1 MSLHVS
7 IIAPDRNV
15 WDSNAEEV
23 ILPSSTGQLGILK
36 GHAPL
41 LTALDIGV
49 MRVRVDKDWIP
60 VVLMGGFAEVEN
72 DELTILV
79 NGAEEG
85 SKINKEEAQKNLEEM
100 TIRFENAESSKE
112 KIEATQNLRKARARV
127 QASMI

>member
-1 MSLHVS
+1 MSLHVN

-41 LTALDIGV
+41 LNALDIGV

-85 SKINKEEAQKNLEEM
+85 SKIDKDEAQKNLEIM
-100 TIRFENAESSKE
+100 TARFNEAETSKE

-127 QASMI
+127 QASTM

>member
-1 MSLHVS
+1 
-7 IIAPDRNV
+7 
-15 WDSNAEEV
+15 
-23 ILPSSTGQLGILK
+23 
-36 GHAPL
+36 
-41 LTALDIGV
+41 

-85 SKINKEEAQKNLEEM
+85 SKIDKDEAQRNLELM
-100 TIRFENAESSKE
+100 TVRFNEAQTSKE

-127 QASMI
+127 QASAL

>member
-49 MRVRVDKDWIP
+49 MRVRVDKD
-60 VVLMGGFAEVEN
+60 
-72 DELTILV
+72 
-79 NGAEEG
+79 
-85 SKINKEEAQKNLEEM
+85 EAQKNLEEM
-100 TIRFENAESSKE
+100 TVRFNEATTSKE

-127 QASMI
+127 QASTL

>member
-7 IIAPDRNV
+7 IIAPDRSV
-15 WDSNAEEV
+15 WDANAEEV

-49 MRVRVDKDWIP
+49 MRVRVSKDWIP

-85 SKINKEEAQKNLEEM
+85 SSIDKVEAQRNLEEM
-100 TIRFENAESSKE
+100 TTKFNEAQTAKE

-127 QASMI
+127 QASSL